1 MNKNKDNKKKVVL
14 NIAILLIIV
23 AIVLY
28 FLLKDNFNEI
38 MKEISKLNPLF
49 LILGIILVLAYR
61 FFSGLALHT
70 LTKTN
75 TKENKLPPMNAFK
88 LSLATMFFN
97 GITPFATGGQPM
109 QLYYF
114 KKEGVSLTQSS
125 NIILQNSILYQIA
138 LIMMGTFAII
148 CNKTLGI
155 FPNNDI
161 LKNLVI
167 IGFVVNSLV
176 CLFLF
181 LITFGQKFS
190 RFILNKGLVILA
202 KMHIIKNIE
211 DKKESLNNYIT
222 KFYESGKILIK
233 DKKAIIKT
241 IIFNLLSLT
250 CLYLVPLIVIYGMG
264 DFTSINIVEAL
275 VASSYVMIMGA
286 FVPTPGGTGG
296 LEYGFI
302 NFYGYFITGSNLMA
316 TMIIWR
322 GITYYIGMIL
332 GGIVVAFYKGRDKKW
347 E

>member
-28 FLLKDNFNEI
+28 FSLKDNFNEI
-38 MKEISKLNPLF
+38 MKEMSKLNPLF

-61 FFSGLALHT
+61 FFS
-70 LTKTN
+70 
-75 TKENKLPPMNAFK
+75 ENKLPPMNAFK

-114 KKEGVSLTQSS
+114 KKEGVNLTQSS

>member
-28 FLLKDNFNEI
+28 FSLKDNFNEI

-61 FFSGLALHT
+61 FFSGLALHK

-75 TKENKLPPMNAFK
+75 TQENKLPPMNAFK

-114 KKEGVSLTQSS
+114 KKEGVNLTQSS

>member
-28 FLLKDNFNEI
+28 FSLKDNFNEI

-61 FFSGLALHT
+61 LFSGLALHT

-114 KKEGVSLTQSS
+114 KKEGVNLTQSS

>member
-28 FLLKDNFNEI
+28 FSLKDNFNEI

-61 FFSGLALHT
+61 FSSGLALHT

>member
-1 MNKNKDNKKKVVL
+1 MNKNKNTKKVIL

-23 AIVLY
+23 IIVLY
-28 FLLKDNFNEI
+28 FALKDNFNEI
-38 MKEISKLNPLF
+38 MQEIAKLNPFF
-49 LILGIILVLAYR
+49 LIIGIILVLAYR

-75 TKENKLPPMNAFK
+75 TKENKLPVINSFK

-114 KKEGVSLTQSS
+114 KKEGIALTQSS
-125 NIILQNSILYQIA
+125 NIILQNSILYQVA
-138 LIMMGTFAII
+138 LIMMGTFAIV
-148 CNKTLGI
+148 CNKLLGI

-167 IGFVVNSLV
+167 VGFIVNSLV

-190 RFILNKGLVILA
+190 RFILNKGLNILV
-202 KMHIIKNIE
+202 KMRIIKRVG
-211 DKKESLNNYIT
+211 DKREALNNYIT
-222 KFYESGKILIK
+222 KFYESGKILLR
-233 DKKAIIKT
+233 DKKTIFKT
-241 IIFNLLSLT
+241 IIYNLLALT
-250 CLYLVPLIVIYGMG
+250 CLYSVPLIVIYGMG
-264 DFTSINIVEAL
+264 DFTSANLLEVL
-275 VASSYVMIMGA
+275 VASSYVMVMGS

-322 GITYYIGMIL
+322 AITYYIGMIL
-332 GGIVVAFYKGRDKKW
+332 GGIIVAFYKGRDKK
-347 E
+347 